1 MSPFN
6 FRSILTGKM
15 LVVCAAILVAL
26 VMATSSHEEPEPQE
40 AERAVVVCP
49 PGRAMPNPSTATM
62 PDGTV
67 IDVNSM
73 WHTEALEEWP
83 K

>member
-1 MSPFN
+1 MNPFN
-6 FRSILTGKM
+6 FRPILTGKM
-15 LVVCAAILVAL
+15 LVICATILVAL
-26 VMATSSHEEPEPQE
+26 VVVASSHKEPEPQE
-40 AERAVVVCP
+40 AERAVVCP
-49 PGRAMPNPSTATM
+49 PGRAMPNPSTVTM